1 MPPLARVGSAL
12 LLLCPQDQLNCA
24 AQGRCGVALLS
35 PAGSQE
41 VRSQQKISIGL
52 PAIKWPTCLGH
63 HYDVRVYDEDMG
75 EKEKLNGLNT
85 LKRFV
90 TGDMRVMRNC
100 LM

>member
-1 MPPLARVGSAL
+1 M
-12 LLLCPQDQLNCA
+12 
-24 AQGRCGVALLS
+24 
-35 PAGSQE
+35 
-41 VRSQQKISIGL
+41 RSQQKISIGL